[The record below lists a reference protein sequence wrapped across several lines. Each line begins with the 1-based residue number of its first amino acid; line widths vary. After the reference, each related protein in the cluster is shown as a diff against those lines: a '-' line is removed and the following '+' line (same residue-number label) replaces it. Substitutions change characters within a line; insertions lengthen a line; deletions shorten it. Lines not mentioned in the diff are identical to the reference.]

1 VPANDDA
8 AIPGVSNVAA
18 GEAVFTASTV
28 VDGELSPGACPNP
41 AGGTGGGAF
50 SAPAF
55 GVAAVAGVSFS
66 GADWMPTRR
75 VHRLLRV
82 RFLRLCSGGGS
93 PRPTAGVP
101 RKLSVRRRL
110 RWLRRLLLLLSRL
123 VNCWRHGIVLWP
135 RLSLQ
140 RSSPSHLCTSNGDIG
155 LRSAV
160 VVLGARRARR

>member
-1 VPANDDA
+1 
-8 AIPGVSNVAA
+8 
-18 GEAVFTASTV
+18 
-28 VDGELSPGACPNP
+28 
-41 AGGTGGGAF
+41 
-50 SAPAF
+50 
-55 GVAAVAGVSFS
+55 
-66 GADWMPTRR
+66 MPTRR
-75 VHRLLRV
+75 VLRLLRV
-82 RFLRLCSGGGS
+82 RFLRLCSGGGSS

-140 RSSPSHLCTSNGDIG
+140 RSSPIHLRTSNGDIG

-160 VVLGARRARR
+160 VVLSARQ